1 MARALRRATVFSSFV
16 RNEIAGASPDP
27 PSKPRCTCAEAAF
40 GTRSG
45 SQSCVIVI
53 DMFLVIYRLPG
64 LAPMCGW
71 RGRAFCLTS
80 LLVLSGGA
88 NLAAQTQNQQT
99 PHFSVSVTERTD
111 IVEEVGT
118 TRRIL
123 KEEIETQQARTLDE
137 ALRLLPGVYVRTGG
151 QGMPRIDLRGWRS
164 RHVLLLVDG
173 VPVNST
179 DDGQFDPTE
188 ISMASIR
195 EIKVTY
201 GASSLLYGENAVAGV
216 IEISTEP
223 VQPGRS
229 AAVDLDIRR
238 GIQGQA
244 GGHVSLGTER
254 VSVLVSGN
262 SFNSDG
268 FRLPGTFM
276 ATSTEDGGLR
286 ANSDRVRQTALVKVG
301 VTASRTLKLGG
312 QVTVGGGSHGL
323 PPTTIDS
330 PDDPFAQRIRY
341 ERVEHYR
348 SARGQVSA
356 EYRPASSFQ
365 LRAWA
370 FVNNRNEDRV
380 RYDDATYS
388 SFDDPLVSGTFQRTD
403 ETTISGGAV
412 HGLAD
417 FGAVGRLRFSL
428 NTRHESLDSTGQVR
442 DQRLGGGGGG
452 GRGAGS
458 TIQRFALRA
467 FDEHR
472 QVGVHA
478 VGAEWEVRPTPRTG
492 LVAGMSGTWQNR
504 PEGRQG
510 GASWLLGVSRQ
521 LTDELAARAAV
532 TRRLRVPSI
541 RQLYEA
547 ETGNPALVPER
558 SSGVE
563 IGLDQRWRAE
573 RVLSL
578 AGFLTW
584 ADEYIERDSQSPFAN
599 RDEYRFAGVET
610 TFETRDWSPLD
621 LRLGY
626 SWMHAVDQSP
636 GTERDTLPYRPRH
649 RVTVDTRWTLPGQWR
664 ARAALY
670 HAADVVYYSRR
681 APLIRADASSYR
693 LVDVSLTRALSDA
706 WDVTVS
712 VNNLFDE
719 LYEESYGLP
728 REGRTVLLRLLGR
741 L

>member
-1 MARALRRATVFSSFV
+1 MCRWRRRAVCF
-16 RNEIAGASPDP
+16 
-27 PSKPRCTCAEAAF
+27 
-40 GTRSG
+40 
-45 SQSCVIVI
+45 
-53 DMFLVIYRLPG
+53 
-64 LAPMCGW
+64 
-71 RGRAFCLTS
+71 TS

-88 NLAAQTQNQQT
+88 DLAAQTQSRET

-118 TRRIL
+118 TRRISQ
-123 KEEIETQQARTLDE
+123 EEIEAQYARTLDE

-151 QGMPRIDLRGWRS
+151 DGVPRIDLRGWRS
-164 RHVLLLVDG
+164 RHVLVLVDG
-173 VPVNST
+173 VPVSST

-188 ISMASIR
+188 ISTTSIR

-223 VQPGRS
+223 VQPGQS
-229 AAVDLDIRR
+229 AAVDLDLRR

-244 GGHVSLGTER
+244 GGHVALGTER

-262 SFNSDG
+262 SFNSEG
-268 FRLPGTFM
+268 FRLPGAFM
-276 ATSTEDGGLR
+276 VTSHEDGGLR
-286 ANSDRVRQTALVKVG
+286 ANSDRDRQTALVKVG
-301 VTASRTLKLGG
+301 LTASRTLKFGWL
-312 QVTVGGGSHGL
+312 VTVGSGSQGL
-323 PPTTIDS
+323 PPTTVDS
-330 PDDPFAQRIRY
+330 PDDPFTRRIRY
-341 ERVEHYR
+341 ERVENYR
-348 SARGQVSA
+348 SATGQVSA
-356 EYRPASSFQ
+356 EYRPDSPFQ

-370 FVNNRNEDRV
+370 FMNSRDEDRV

-388 SFDDPLVSGTFQRTD
+388 SFDDPLVSGTFQRAD

-428 NTRHESLDSTGQVR
+428 NTRREAFDSAGQVR
-442 DQRLGGGGGG
+442 DQRGGGGGG
-452 GRGAGS
+452 GDGDGGS
-458 TIQRFALRA
+458 TTKRFALRA
-467 FDEHR
+467 FDERR

-478 VGAEWEVRPTPRTG
+478 VGAEWEVRPRPRTG

-504 PEGRQG
+504 PGGRQR

-521 LTDELAARAAV
+521 LTGELAARAAV

-563 IGLDQRWRAE
+563 VGLDQRWRSGRE
-573 RVLSL
+573 LSL

-584 ADEYIERDSQSPFAN
+584 ADEYIERDFETLFTN
-599 RDEYRFAGVET
+599 RDEYRFAGLEAT
-610 TFETRDWSPLD
+610 LTTRDWSPLD

-636 GTERDTLPYRPRH
+636 GTELDTLPYRPRH
-649 RVTVDTRWTLPGQWR
+649 RVTVDTRWALPAPWR

-670 HAADVVYYSRR
+670 HAAGIVYYSRR
-681 APLIRADASSYR
+681 TPLLRTEASSYR
-693 LVDVSLTRALSDA
+693 LMDVSLTRALSDP
-706 WDVTVS
+706 WDVTVG
-712 VNNLFDE
+712 VDNLFDE
-719 LYEESYGLP
+719 VYEESYGLP
-728 REGRTVLLRLLGR
+728 REGRTVLVRLLGR

>member
-1 MARALRRATVFSSFV
+1 MFVVIHRSSGV
-16 RNEIAGASPDP
+16 
-27 PSKPRCTCAEAAF
+27 
-40 GTRSG
+40 
-45 SQSCVIVI
+45 
-53 DMFLVIYRLPG
+53 
-64 LAPMCGW
+64 CGW
-71 RGRAFCLTS
+71 RRRVFCVTS
-80 LLVLSGGA
+80 LLVLAGGA
-88 NLAAQTQNQQT
+88 DLAAQTQNQQT
-99 PHFSVSVTERTD
+99 PHFSVSVTDRTD

-118 TRRIL
+118 TRRIS

-151 QGMPRIDLRGWRS
+151 QGIPRIDLRGWRS

-188 ISMASIR
+188 FSTASIR

-238 GIQGQA
+238 GIQRLA

-254 VSVLVSGN
+254 VSVLMSGN
-262 SFNSDG
+262 SFDSDG
-268 FRLPGTFM
+268 FRLPGAFTV
-276 ATSTEDGGLR
+276 TSNEDGALR
-286 ANSDRVRQTALVKVG
+286 ANSDRDRQTALVKVG
-301 VTASRTLKLGG
+301 LTASRTLKFGG
-312 QVTVGGGSHGL
+312 LVTVGSGSHGL
-323 PPTTIDS
+323 PPTTVDS

-341 ERVEHYR
+341 ERVESYR
-348 SARGQVSA
+348 SATGRVSA
-356 EYRPASSFQ
+356 EYRPDGPFQ

-370 FVNNRNEDRV
+370 FVNSRDEDRV

-412 HGLAD
+412 HSLAD
-417 FGAVGRLRFSL
+417 FGAAGRLRFSL
-428 NTRHESLDSTGQVR
+428 NTRRESLDSAGQVR

-452 GRGAGS
+452 SGGGGGA
-458 TIQRFALRA
+458 TTQQFALRA
-467 FDEHR
+467 FDDRR
-472 QVGVHA
+472 QVDVHA

-492 LVAGMSGTWQNR
+492 LVAGISGTWQNR

-521 LTDELAARAAV
+521 LTDELAARATV

-547 ETGNPALVPER
+547 ETGNPALIPER
-558 SSGVE
+558 SSAVE
-563 IGLDQRWRAE
+563 VGLDQRWGSGRE
-573 RVLSL
+573 LSL

-584 ADEYIERDSQSPFAN
+584 ADEYIERDSGSSFAN
-599 RDEYRFAGVET
+599 RDEYRFAGLEATFT
-610 TFETRDWSPLD
+610 TSDWSPLD

-636 GTERDTLPYRPRH
+636 GTERDTLPYRPRQ
-649 RVTVDTRWTLPGQWR
+649 RVTVDTRWTLPAHWR

-670 HAADVVYYSRR
+670 HAAGIVFYSRR
-681 APLIRADASSYR
+681 APLVRAEASSYQ

-706 WDVTVS
+706 WNVTAG